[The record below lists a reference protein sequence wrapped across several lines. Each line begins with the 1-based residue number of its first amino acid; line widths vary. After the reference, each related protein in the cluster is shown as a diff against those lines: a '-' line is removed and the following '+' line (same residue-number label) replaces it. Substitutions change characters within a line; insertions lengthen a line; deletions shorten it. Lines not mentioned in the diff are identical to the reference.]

1 MRPKLRFHDFLQS
14 GFWFK
19 NKLGDEVHSIIAG
32 GDIDR
37 EKFTDNG
44 TYPILA
50 NALVND
56 GIIGYYENHYTIKG
70 PAVTVTGRGDIGHA
84 KARNFNFTPVVRL
97 LTIKSKHNIIFLENS
112 INNYKSSFE
121 STGVPQLTI
130 PKLYNYELYFPI
142 HIQEE
147 EMIGNFFKKID
158 EMIQLQQSKVNKI
171 KDIKSAYLFEM
182 FPKEGERY
190 PKKRFEGFKEEWKM
204 IKMKDVFPTI
214 LSGNRLP
221 KTSLES
227 GDTPYILATTEN
239 NGVYA
244 RINSQTLDYH
254 GNKMKLFDIPSIS
267 FSIDNPEAIF
277 LQEEKFFTSNIMRVL
292 INKDLTKEEYIF
304 FMETMRKATDGFDWG
319 VKFSGPV
326 VLDLDIK
333 VPFNKKKNK
342 IDYKEIKKIGEY
354 FHNLDKQISI
364 EEEKLAK
371 LEKLKQAY
379 LNDMFV

>member
-1 MRPKLRFHDFLQS
+1 
-14 GFWFK
+14 
-19 NKLGDEVHSIIAG
+19 
-32 GDIDR
+32 
-37 EKFTDNG
+37 
-44 TYPILA
+44 
-50 NALVND
+50 
-56 GIIGYYENHYTIKG
+56 
-70 PAVTVTGRGDIGHA
+70 
-84 KARNFNFTPVVRL
+84 
-97 LTIKSKHNIIFLENS
+97 
-112 INNYKSSFE
+112 
-121 STGVPQLTI
+121 
-130 PKLYNYELYFPI
+130 
-142 HIQEE
+142 
-147 EMIGNFFKKID
+147 MIGNFFKKID